1 MNEERSGNC
10 LDTSRTYPWS
20 FVTDK
25 NKLQKIVFFIPDQ
38 GLHIRVFSLPFVF
51 PTYINSYQLRS
62 KPRQHFLIDKSDHR
76 SFWCYET
83 LFVKLL
89 VKYKSVMNILQ
100 VILFE
105 LQQQH
110 SEMI

>member
-1 MNEERSGNC
+1 MVIC
-10 LDTSRTYPWS
+10 D
-20 FVTDK
+20 TDK
-25 NKLQKIVFFIPDQ
+25 DKLQKIVFFIFIPDQ
-38 GLHIRVFSLPFVF
+38 WLHIRVFSPPFVF
-51 PTYINSYQLRS
+51 PTYTNPHKLRS
-62 KPRQHFLIDKSDHR
+62 KPRQHFLIDKLDHR

-89 VKYKSVMNILQ
+89 VKYKSVFNILQ

-105 LQQQH
+105 LQQQP